1 MIKSIVPVVPVTK
14 IEPTIELLEKVGF
27 VHNWTHDPN
36 NGGLRYASLGDQNGH
51 ELHLSE
57 SRGDG
62 IGPVVVYFWTDSI
75 DQLAELAGTTAQDQT
90 WHTREFS
97 QKDKDGNSFT
107 FGQRIGKQ
115 SKTSTYSAKLCLA
128 FSFL

>member
-1 MIKSIVPVVPVTK
+1 MIKTIVPVVPVTK

-27 VHNWTHDPN
+27 KLNWVHDPAGAN
-36 NGGLRYASLGDQNGH
+36 VRYASVGDEAGH

-75 DQLAELAGTTAQDQT
+75 DQLADKAGATAEDQT
-90 WHTREFS
+90 WHTREFWL
-97 QKDKDGNSFT
+97 KDADGNSFR
-107 FGQRIGKQ
+107 FGQR
-115 SKTSTYSAKLCLA
+115 LPD
-128 FSFL
+128 